1 MKVVLPMGAWYT
13 VRIITINRTV
23 ALWSLKQRNGF
34 LTMPH
39 QAPNTVNRTVL
50 RRKTNRELRTRE
62 YLTYSEVKKLIAVA
76 RKNRYGHRDATMIL
90 VAFRHGLRASEL
102 CQLRWDQYDLKRGT
116 LHVNRI
122 KNGIESVHPV
132 GGEELRALRKLQ
144 REEVENRYVFVSER
158 GAPLTHE
165 GLLKMIKRAG
175 VAAKLP
181 FGVHPHML
189 RHACGYKLANDG
201 HDTRAI
207 QLYMGHKNIQNTVG
221 YTQLTASRF
230 NSFWS
235 D

>member
-1 MKVVLPMGAWYT
+1 
-13 VRIITINRTV
+13 
-23 ALWSLKQRNGF
+23 
-34 LTMPH
+34 MPR
-39 QAPNTVNRTVL
+39 QAPNTENRTVPK
-50 RRKTNRELRTRE
+50 RPTNRELRTRE
-62 YLTYSEVKKLIAVA
+62 YLTPGEVKNLMAAA
-76 RKNRYGHRDATMIL
+76 RQNRNGHRDATMIL
-90 VAFRHGLRASEL
+90 VTFRHGLRATEV

-165 GLLKMIKRAG
+165 GFLKMVKRAG

-181 FGVHPHML
+181 FSVHPHML

-221 YTQLTASRF
+221 YTQLSAGRF
-230 NSFWS
+230 KDFWS